1 MINGKSLSRS
11 GKSSYRRETAVGK
24 TGMVASAHPIATDAG
39 EQVLR
44 AGGNAIDA
52 AIAVQFGLN
61 VGEPMM
67 TGIGGSGFFM
77 VYHNE
82 SKTTKIF
89 DGHSQ
94 APKAAYPEMFLDEN
108 KEVIPFRKRSTHA
121 TAIGIP
127 GILKAMEAARKEYG
141 TKPLA
146 ELIEP
151 AAKAAEAGVETNWV
165 LGDILKTYAYRL

>member
-67 TGIGGSGFFM
+67 TGIG
-77 VYHNE
+77 
-82 SKTTKIF
+82 
-89 DGHSQ
+89 
-94 APKAAYPEMFLDEN
+94 
-108 KEVIPFRKRSTHA
+108 
-121 TAIGIP
+121 
-127 GILKAMEAARKEYG
+127 
-141 TKPLA
+141 
-146 ELIEP
+146 
-151 AAKAAEAGVETNWV
+151 
-165 LGDILKTYAYRL
+165 